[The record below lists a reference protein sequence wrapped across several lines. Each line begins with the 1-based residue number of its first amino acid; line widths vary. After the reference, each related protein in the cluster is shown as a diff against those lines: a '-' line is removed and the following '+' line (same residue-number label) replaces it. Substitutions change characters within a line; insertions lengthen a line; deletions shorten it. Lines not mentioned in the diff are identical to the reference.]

1 MKKKLKALIYVC
13 LSVLGL
19 VGLFL
24 LAGVGW
30 FFWTEYRFPPPS
42 EQQVRQQF
50 ESHRADYIRLAMLLR
65 KDPSAKFVGDDGNA
79 EYKVLARKI
88 GVKDVTI
95 REDGSIEFALWGYGG
110 TIEDDS
116 YKGVR
121 YFPKDHKVAS
131 SVGYPGWPQQ
141 TVVVSLDSAKL
152 PQERGSVASG
162 LYVIAIEP
170 EWFIYRFEI
179 EE

>member
-1 MKKKLKALIYVC
+1 MKKTLKVTFYVC
-13 LSVLGL
+13 LSAVGL

-24 LAGVGW
+24 FAGVGW
-30 FFWTEYRFPPPS
+30 FLWTQYPPS
-42 EQQVRQQF
+42 EQKVRQQF
-50 ESHRADYIRLAMLLR
+50 ESNRADYIRLATFLR
-65 KDPSAKFVGDDGNA
+65 KYPSAEYVGGDGNK
-79 EYKVLARKI
+79 EYQAFARKI

-95 REDGSIEFALWGYGG
+95 REDGSMEFALWEVGC
-110 TIEDDS
+110 TICSDS
-116 YKGVR
+116 YMGVR

-141 TVVVSLDSAKL
+141 TVVTSLDSAKL
-152 PQERGSVASG
+152 PQERGSLASG